1 MIARVPPGSPCVLV
15 ADDEPQLLRVLVRV
29 LEKSGYPVV
38 TATDAPNAISAF
50 RAAPD
55 EINVVVLDGAIDPHG
70 ANEVLQSILDER
82 PQVGVVITSGDR
94 ISDSLRSLMLSN
106 DGIFLRKPFAPS
118 ALLRAVED
126 SLIKEDE

>member
-1 MIARVPPGSPCVLV
+1 V

-29 LEKSGYPVV
+29 LEKSGYPVM
-38 TATDAPNAISAF
+38 TATDAPKAISAF

-55 EINVVVLDGAIDPHG
+55 KINVVVLDGAIDPHG
-70 ANEVLQSILDER
+70 AGEVLEAVVKER

-106 DGIFLRKPFAPS
+106 DGIFLRKPFPPS